1 MSLKETNRSD
11 RIVEFELKGVAAT
24 RQLGRILAES
34 LDRGAIIS
42 LSGNLGAGKT
52 TFVQAIGKALGI
64 NEVISSPTF
73 TMMNEYHSGR
83 LPLYHFD
90 FYRVMEMAERQ
101 EEDLSL
107 DLVASEFDE
116 ICESARA
123 LMMIEW
129 PEYFR
134 VDGVNYLDPVDRL
147 HITLATDKSEGAAD
161 DTRVLTIT
169 ATGPN
174 SKSLLTGIRG
184 NLGRFADNT

>member
-1 MSLKETNRSD
+1 MSLEKQTSND
-11 RIVEFELKGVAAT
+11 RVVEFFLNDVTAT
-24 RQLGRILAES
+24 RELGRVLAES
-34 LDRGAIIS
+34 LERGAVIS

-52 TFVQAIGKALGI
+52 TLVQAIGKTLGI
-64 NEVISSPTF
+64 SEVISSPTF

-83 LPLYHFD
+83 MPLYHFD

-116 ICESARA
+116 ICESGRA

-134 VDGVNYLDPVDRL
+134 VEGANYLEPVDRL
-147 HITLATDKSEGAAD
+147 HIS
-161 DTRVLTIT
+161 LTTSASPESSDNCRNVVMT
-169 ATGPN
+169 ATGLV
-174 SKSLLTGIRG
+174 SGVLM
-184 NLGRFADNT
+184 GRIESQSDRFGQQL

>member
-1 MSLKETNRSD
+1 MSLEKQTGSD
-11 RIVEFELKGVAAT
+11 RAVQFILSDVAAT
-24 RQLGRILAES
+24 RDLGRVIADS
-34 LDRGAIIS
+34 LERGAVVS

-52 TFVQAIGKALGI
+52 TLVQAIGKALGI
-64 NEVISSPTF
+64 SEVISSPTF

-83 LPLYHFD
+83 IPLYHFD

-116 ICESARA
+116 ISESGRA

-134 VDGVNYLDPVDRL
+134 VEGTNYLDPVDRL
-147 HITLATDKSEGAAD
+147 HISLTTSASSGNSD
-161 DTRVLTIT
+161 DCRNVVIT
-169 ATGPN
+169 ATGLSSGILMSRIE
-174 SKSLLTGIRG
+174 SK
-184 NLGRFADNT
+184 ADQFRQRL

>member
-1 MSLKETNRSD
+1 MSLKVTNSSD

-34 LDRGAIIS
+34 LERGAIIS

-116 ICESARA
+116 ISESARA

-147 HITLATDKSEGAAD
+147 HITLAADKSEGAAD
-161 DTRVLTIT
+161 DTRALTIT
-169 ATGPN
+169 ATGQN
-174 SKSLLTGIRG
+174 SKSLLTRIRG
-184 NLGRFADNT
+184 NLGRFVDNT